1 MHSSVLEEQF
11 PRYFHWTWWELCTGY
26 WESKSQLA
34 TYEEMPPAV
43 SPWVVFTLLW
53 LTPPVVSKYTLWVWS
68 GSGSISPTTGLVVS
82 CISEP
87 QSSPMWG
94 YIPQLST
101 PLRISPPESQV
112 ENPSAGRE
120 RTETTAM
127 IKVSLGFLFFHGCF
141 VKNRKRLVLACSH
154 SHDSF
159 ILTPSV
165 TG

>member
-1 MHSSVLEEQF
+1 MHFSVLEEQF

-53 LTPPVVSKYTLWVWS
+53 LTPRVVSKYTLWVWS

-82 CISEP
+82 CVSEP

-101 PLRISPPESQV
+101 PLRISPPELKGSSTRWKILQ
-112 ENPSAGRE
+112 PAGKELRQQQWLKFHLVFFSFTDALW
-120 RTETTAM
+120 RTERDLRLLVHTHMTA
-127 IKVSLGFLFFHGCF
+127 
-141 VKNRKRLVLACSH
+141 
-154 SHDSF
+154 SF
-159 ILTPSV
+159 
-165 TG
+165 